1 MPSTFRS
8 LWPRTGAIVTDS
20 YKAEFFDA
28 ANARDRDKLDALVA
42 SGAVTTIHDSLNDQL
57 EELVEGRTPHERL
70 QGDAL
75 RQRVLAHV
83 GELSVDLYGTYVFLP
98 WRKELLHILP
108 KDEFIEVRTSRN
120 RYKITPAEQKH
131 LSELRVGIVGL
142 SVGSATALTLA
153 LEGIGGELRIADFDV
168 LSLSNTNRLRSPVSN
183 IGVNKAV
190 LCAREIC
197 EINPYLPVTVYA
209 VGLHEDNIEAF
220 LLDGGKLDILIEE
233 CDDLFMK
240 LFSRERARYH
250 GIPVI
255 METSD
260 KGLLDVERFD
270 QEPHRPLFHNL
281 IGDMDSRKLRDLS
294 PKDRIQFQLRIV
306 GTRDTVSPRLLAGL
320 FEIGTTTK
328 SWPQL
333 ASAISLVRPIPL
345 KSYAGTRKLLV
356 LLSQLTKHS
365 MTSFRT
371 RSKYGADSSAGCWY
385 CR

>member
-1 MPSTFRS
+1 
-8 LWPRTGAIVTDS
+8 
-20 YKAEFFDA
+20 
-28 ANARDRDKLDALVA
+28 
-42 SGAVTTIHDSLNDQL
+42 
-57 EELVEGRTPHERL
+57 
-70 QGDAL
+70 
-75 RQRVLAHV
+75 
-83 GELSVDLYGTYVFLP
+83 
-98 WRKELLHILP
+98 
-108 KDEFIEVRTSRN
+108 
-120 RYKITPAEQKH
+120 
-131 LSELRVGIVGL
+131 
-142 SVGSATALTLA
+142 
-153 LEGIGGELRIADFDV
+153 
-168 LSLSNTNRLRSPVSN
+168 
-183 IGVNKAV
+183 
-190 LCAREIC
+190 
-197 EINPYLPVTVYA
+197 VYA

-260 KGLLDVERFD
+260 KGLLNVERFD

-281 IGDMDSRKLRDLS
+281 IGDMDSRKLQNLS

-345 KSYAGTRKLLV
+345 KSYTGTRKLLV
-356 LLSQLTKHS
+356 LLSQVTKYS
-365 MTSFRT
+365 MTSFQT